1 MSKLYE
7 TLAADNIRMSVTIDG
22 EDLMD
27 FVKAAF
33 VKLEEESRQRR
44 EQLDQDANMT
54 REEVKDLLGV
64 CDTTLWMW
72 AKRKVLVPHKV
83 GRRCFYK
90 KSDVMAMFNGRK

>member
-33 VKLEEESRQRR
+33 IKLEEESRQRR

-54 REEVKDLLGV
+54 
-64 CDTTLWMW
+64 
-72 AKRKVLVPHKV
+72 
-83 GRRCFYK
+83 
-90 KSDVMAMFNGRK
+90 

>member
-33 VKLEEESRQRR
+33 IKLEEESRLRR

-54 REEVKDLLGV
+54 RERSSGS
-64 CDTTLWMW
+64 MW
-72 AKRKVLVPHKV
+72 HHIVDV
-83 GRRCFYK
+83 GK
-90 KSDVMAMFNGRK
+90 A